1 MQQPYLRNELYLAKR
16 PRFLTESCNWCTTA
30 ACLVRMYKGARSAG
44 VRKLPVLL
52 CKSGAFRRISF
63 ACRLYSCEKKIA
75 SLLRSSHD
83 GAEAAAKTR
92 TKFLGFT
99 RWRKVV
105 ICGCGLP
112 HGLPC
117 EQSDGRKGT
126 DFRYPCGCFISIL
139 GLSLKS
145 SNAKL
150 WRFLCLTKQM
160 MLF

>member
-16 PRFLTESCNWCTTA
+16 PRFLTESCNRCTTA
-30 ACLVRMYKGARSAG
+30 ACLVRMQKGGRAVG

-83 GAEAAAKTR
+83 GAGAAAKTR

-99 RWRKVV
+99 RSAESSDLRMRTASWLAMRAVRRTQRNGFPPSLQLLYPNSWV
-105 ICGCGLP
+105 IIK
-112 HGLPC
+112 
-117 EQSDGRKGT
+117 EQ
-126 DFRYPCGCFISIL
+126 
-139 GLSLKS
+139 
-145 SNAKL
+145 
-150 WRFLCLTKQM
+150 
-160 MLF
+160 